1 MPAPQTVQVDRLALN
16 HGARKD
22 DLASPSAVRTR
33 DAFGMPG
40 VGALAIR
47 DDSRLGAAVRFTM
60 QANHWETVGATAR
73 TVVWHGILPDCWTS
87 VGRRD

>member
-1 MPAPQTVQVDRLALN
+1 
-16 HGARKD
+16 
-22 DLASPSAVRTR
+22 
-33 DAFGMPG
+33 MPG

-73 TVVWHGILPDCWTS
+73 IVVWHGILPDSWTS
-87 VGRRD
+87 VGRRE